1 MQGGDQLCQIACETS
16 ISIRQLKVK
25 VEVESGLKAAAL
37 AIYLPEVAQPL
48 GQNVTLADC
57 GLPSVLITLT
67 LHKITIA
74 DMLDVS
80 PGQLTDAQLA
90 QACSTDE
97 GKAGDLVDLAGC
109 ATIREMSCLV
119 GLEQM
124 QELNISGCTGIDA
137 TTVATVVA
145 KNRTL
150 SALIFGDRM
159 GEPATLEVGMT
170 EADFSNKNLGI
181 KGAIIIYAWI
191 THKDKGA
198 MTSLDLANN
207 RIVAESANIYIGNI
221 FQEGELVDCEGVQ
234 CPVVYACSSYYRVAQ
249 LHGIIAIS
257 NAIPGMG
264 ALTSLNLSSN
274 WLDAEGAKIVAKAIK
289 VTMCTPAIIM
299 APFSCPSDFSINCCC
314 LTSQSTAVVCYYPQ
328 DMGAM
333 TSPNLASN
341 ELGVEGAKIV
351 AEAIKVTK
359 CTPAIVLAPFS
370 CPSDFSINCCC
381 LLLSVGYGGYDEAKS

>member
-1 MQGGDQLCQIACETS
+1 MQGGDQLCQIACDTS
-16 ISIRQLKVK
+16 ISIRQLKAK

-57 GLPSVLITLT
+57 GLPSVLIALT
-67 LHKITIA
+67 LHKIVIA
-74 DMLDVS
+74 NMLDVS

-109 ATIREMSCLV
+109 AAIRETSCLV

-150 SALIFGDRM
+150 SALIFGDGM

-170 EADFSNKNLGI
+170 EADFSNKNLGMG
-181 KGAIIIYAWI
+181 GAIIISAWI

-198 MTSLDLANN
+198 LSL
-207 RIVAESANIYIGNI
+207 
-221 FQEGELVDCEGVQ
+221 
-234 CPVVYACSSYYRVAQ
+234 
-249 LHGIIAIS
+249 
-257 NAIPGMG
+257 
-264 ALTSLNLSSN
+264 LNLTDNSIG
-274 WLDAEGAKIVAKAIK
+274 GARVKKMK
-289 VTMCTPAIIM
+289 EMCGSRNI
-299 APFSCPSDFSINCCC
+299 SLLIN
-314 LTSQSTAVVCYYPQ
+314 
-328 DMGAM
+328 
-333 TSPNLASN
+333 
-341 ELGVEGAKIV
+341 
-351 AEAIKVTK
+351 
-359 CTPAIVLAPFS
+359 
-370 CPSDFSINCCC
+370 
-381 LLLSVGYGGYDEAKS
+381 

>member
-1 MQGGDQLCQIACETS
+1 M
-16 ISIRQLKVK
+16 
-25 VEVESGLKAAAL
+25 
-37 AIYLPEVAQPL
+37 L
-48 GQNVTLADC
+48 G
-57 GLPSVLITLT
+57 
-67 LHKITIA
+67 
-74 DMLDVS
+74 VS

-170 EADFSNKNLGI
+170 EAGFSNKNLGI
-181 KGAIIIYAWI
+181 RGAIIISAWI

-198 MTSLDLANN
+198 LSLLNVALNSLYAGGTKLLAEALKGNQIMT
-207 RIVAESANIYIGNI
+207 
-221 FQEGELVDCEGVQ
+221 ELN
-234 CPVVYACSSYYRVAQ
+234 
-249 LHGIIAIS
+249 IS
-257 NAIPGMG
+257 NNHMTFDGRTFRERSGVITLADVIPDMR
-264 ALTSLNLSSN
+264 AMTSLNLASN
-274 WLDAEGAKIVAKAIK
+274 SLCAEGAQ
-289 VTMCTPAIIM
+289 II
-299 APFSCPSDFSINCCC
+299 
-314 LTSQSTAVVCYYPQ
+314 
-328 DMGAM
+328 
-333 TSPNLASN
+333 
-341 ELGVEGAKIV
+341 

-359 CTPAIVLAPFS
+359 CTVYTCDHFGTIFM
-370 CPSDFSINCCC
+370 SI
-381 LLLSVGYGGYDEAKS
+381 